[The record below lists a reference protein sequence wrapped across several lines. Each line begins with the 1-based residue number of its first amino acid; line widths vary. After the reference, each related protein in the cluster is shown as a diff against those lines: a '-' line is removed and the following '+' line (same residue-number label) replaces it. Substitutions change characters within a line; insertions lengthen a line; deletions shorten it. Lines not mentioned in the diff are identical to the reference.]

1 MSNVRL
7 APRAATVLIVEDDR
21 SLRELYAKVLTLE
34 GYAVLAAED
43 GIEALER
50 ARHENVDAVILDLVM
65 PRMDG
70 RSVKRGFEASEKMR
84 AVPVILV
91 TGHIAPDIN
100 ADDFACI
107 LHKPISIDELVK
119 AVRNC
124 LVKAGAS

>member
-1 MSNVRL
+1 MSDLRF

-34 GYAVLAAED
+34 GYAVLSAED

-50 ARHENVDAVILDLVM
+50 ARHETVDAVILDLVM

-70 RSVKRGFEASEKMR
+70 RSVKRGFAASEKMR
-84 AVPVILV
+84 DVPVILV
-91 TGHIAPDIN
+91 TGHVAPDIN
-100 ADDFACI
+100 PDDFACI

-119 AVRNC
+119 AVRDC
-124 LVKAGAS
+124 LQKARAS